1 MYRVGS
7 RGRHFERL
15 LNLGPK
21 SCLSGTSCQLAN
33 SATRCKLNPALILE
47 HLSQLKQVLT
57 RILATGASIIDK
69 PVNHTSN
76 PITIPYSNSNR
87 NPINGF
93 NTTYTQVLKS
103 NVDFQFLIFDAMN
116 FKHFSEM
123 LEFDLQDF
131 QKMLEIRCI
140 KNAIN

>member
-1 MYRVGS
+1 MI
-7 RGRHFERL
+7 E
-15 LNLGPK
+15 
-21 SCLSGTSCQLAN
+21 
-33 SATRCKLNPALILE
+33 
-47 HLSQLKQVLT
+47 
-57 RILATGASIIDK
+57 K

-103 NVDFQFLIFDAMN
+103 NVAFQFLIFDAMK

-123 LEFDLQDF
+123 LEFDLQHF
-131 QKMLEIRCI
+131 QKMLETQLMARIDDVEKKLKDI
-140 KNAIN
+140 G